1 MATGALL
8 VTLLRARP
16 EPRRKVVA
24 AGLLVATAFVAW
36 AFVDKAAVV
45 LVLAPGAGVFLVA
58 NLESEPWKALVFIGL
73 FGWMALDVR
82 RIQDGKAAAGVLFL
96 LPWSESTVAD
106 VRWTDAGAHPAILPH
121 CVIRLG
127 EAAGIEVLYDPSAS
141 TTLRVPQS
149 SVAVVLRP
157 RSATC

>member
-8 VTLLRARP
+8 VTWLRARP

-58 NLESEPWKALVFIGL
+58 S
-73 FGWMALDVR
+73 
-82 RIQDGKAAAGVLFL
+82 
-96 LPWSESTVAD
+96 
-106 VRWTDAGAHPAILPH
+106 
-121 CVIRLG
+121 
-127 EAAGIEVLYDPSAS
+127 
-141 TTLRVPQS
+141 
-149 SVAVVLRP
+149 
-157 RSATC
+157 